1 MARVPRRDTGVVA
14 MTVGALAAGRDDLTF
29 LSAGRLVVCGRVGAG
44 DGVWVASSN
53 FKMVKKH
60 CVCPTGQTFALPRIM
75 LGGTKPGRLVGRGRT
90 SAWDGV

>member
-44 DGVWVASSN
+44 DGVWVGLRVYRA
-53 FKMVKKH
+53 
-60 CVCPTGQTFALPRIM
+60 C
-75 LGGTKPGRLVGRGRT
+75 
-90 SAWDGV
+90 